1 MLKCACIFYHKNIST
16 LYQRAWIDECIDSI
30 VAQTHKDF
38 DIFELNYG
46 GDDQRYTNGR
56 FLSIPLDNHIGAM
69 NLLLDMIFG
78 LGYDV
83 VFNTNM
89 DDIYDPQRFEKQLI
103 KIKEGYHVVSSDF
116 EYFGE
121 QSKLMKMS
129 SKGDIGR
136 NLLSGHNVIAH
147 PVVAIHRNFWTP
159 GIRYKNL
166 LGYEDLDLWQR
177 AIRVRKKFFI
187 IPEVLLR
194 YRIHGSQVTK
204 THKGKNK

>member
-1 MLKCACIFYHKNIST
+1 MSKNAVIFYHKNISSI
-16 LYQRAWIDECIDSI
+16 YPREWIDDCVGSI
-30 VAQTHKDF
+30 MAQTHKDF

-46 GDDQRYTNGR
+46 SDDTRYTKGN
-56 FLSIPLDNHIGAM
+56 FLNIPLENHIAAM
-69 NLLLDMIFG
+69 NLLFDVVFG
-78 LGYDV
+78 LGYEV
-83 VFNTNM
+83 LFNTNM
-89 DDIYDPQRFEKQLI
+89 DDIYDPQRFEKQLV
-103 KIKEGYHVVSSDF
+103 KIREGYHVVSSDF

-121 QSKLMKMS
+121 QEKLMKMS

-136 NLLSGHNVIAH
+136 NLLTGHNVIAH

-166 LGYEDLDLWQR
+166 LGYEDLDLWRR
-177 AIRVRKKFFI
+177 AIRARKKFFI

-204 THKGKNK
+204 KYKAK